1 MGWEDFNL
9 SLMGSIDF
17 SINAQH
23 LILGVFDTAN
33 NALDAEWDRY
43 AVAMH
48 KELSK
53 AMNENDPQAEYFSQ
67 EMDWMEHLYRQRR
80 QGLGALA
87 LDWLMCS
94 LQGALNGAKRYLDS
108 THPAGREYKGRD
120 GWLGNISREF
130 QERFDVDFHKAP
142 VPFERI
148 QELVLARNACIHRTD
163 GGLHQYL
170 NKIDKPT
177 FVDEEDRLFVGR
189 EALDAIIKDCQ
200 EFIRWVEKE
209 VEKLGR
215 AKGKKT
221 EPEIRRS

>member
-17 SINAQH
+17 SVNAEH
-23 LILGVFDTAN
+23 LILSVFDTAS
-33 NALDAEWDRY
+33 NALDKEWNSY
-43 AVAMH
+43 VVAIH
-48 KELSK
+48 KEFPK
-53 AMNENDPQAEYFSQ
+53 TVGEDDTEAEFLSQ

-94 LQGALNGAKRYLDS
+94 LQGTLNGAKRYLDS
-108 THPAGREYKGRD
+108 THPAEREYKGRD
-120 GWLGNISREF
+120 GWLGNVSREF
-130 QERFDVDFHKAP
+130 QDRFNVDFHKAP

-163 GGLHQYL
+163 GGLKQYL
-170 NKIDKPT
+170 NKIDKPA

-200 EFIRWVEKE
+200 EFIRWVEHE
-209 VEKLGR
+209 VEQLRR
-215 AKGKKT
+215 AKRQ
-221 EPEIRRS
+221 EN